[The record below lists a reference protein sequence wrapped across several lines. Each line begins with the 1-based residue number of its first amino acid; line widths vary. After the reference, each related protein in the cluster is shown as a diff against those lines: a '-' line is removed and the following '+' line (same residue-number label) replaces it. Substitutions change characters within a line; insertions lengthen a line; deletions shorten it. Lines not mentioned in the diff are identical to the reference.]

1 MPNRYRSMELRH
13 LHSFLALAEEL
24 HFGRAADR
32 VGIAQPALSRHIQQL
47 EAEIGSP
54 LFERGPRSVTLT
66 RAGREFLERVRP
78 HVDGITQAIQATR
91 NAGHGLS
98 GRLAVGYVSNLSYQ
112 LLPAVISRLKAAAP
126 EVTLDLKEMPGPAQ
140 VPALRTGEINVA
152 MLVLPIDDFGLM
164 QRRIFQDPLIVV
176 MPIGHELAQKSVITL
191 ADLCRYPFIA
201 CPRYERSNFQNVI
214 LERCHEAGYEPQVV
228 HEVTGKTLMYGL
240 IAHGIGIS
248 VVPRSSSYGHRE
260 GVVYRPLA
268 ETLRP
273 IDVGAVWRKED
284 EDPLRKLFVET
295 TVAAAEEIYG
305 GKTKAVA

>member
-1 MPNRYRSMELRH
+1 MELRH

-32 VGIAQPALSRHIQQL
+32 VGIAQPPLSRHIQQL
-47 EAEIGSP
+47 EAEIGAP

-66 RAGREFLERVRP
+66 RAGREFLERERP
-78 HVDGITQAIQATR
+78 HVEGITQAVHATR
-91 NAGHGLS
+91 IAGNGLS

-112 LLPAVISRLKAAAP
+112 LLPTVLRQLKTSAP
-126 EVTLDLKEMPGPAQ
+126 EIILDLKELPTLAQ
-140 VPALRTGEINVA
+140 VPALRAGEINLA
-152 MLVLPIDDFGLM
+152 MLVLPIEDFGMM
-164 QRRIFQDPLIVV
+164 QRRLFQDPLIVV
-176 MPIGHELAQKSVITL
+176 MPTDHELAQNSVISL

-201 CPRYERSNFQNVI
+201 CPRYEKTSFQNVI
-214 LERCHEAGYEPQVV
+214 LERCHEAGYKPNVV
-228 HEVTGKTLMYGL
+228 HEVNGKTLMYEL

-248 VVPRSSSYGHRE
+248 VVPRSSSQGHRD
-260 GVVYRPLA
+260 GVSYRPLA

-295 TVAAAEEIYG
+295 VVNAAQEIYG
-305 GKTKAVA
+305 LAVEAVA